1 MFEKYYDTLFINN
14 FSIVNKTIKTNCKE
28 IIFKINEKNKNLKF
42 IVPIIK
48 YIEENTIVFIFC
60 FILLGFYFQNFII
73 KIILGSLFFDSII
86 ISILVLNKSIE
97 QSYNRRL
104 AKNVISLSILY
115 FNIIGSFFTLLLM
128 LFFYNEYN
136 KFINKIIIKL
146 LSTIITFI
154 SSSFPFILIIYPK
167 IKLIDNIKPIDSTS
181 ESSSNELSEFSE

>member
-1 MFEKYYDTLFINN
+1 MFEKYYDALFVNH
-14 FSIVNKTIKTNCKE
+14 FSIINKTVQSNCKE

-42 IVPIIK
+42 IVPIVK
-48 YIEENTIVFIFC
+48 YIEENTIIFICSFIF
-60 FILLGFYFQNFII
+60 LGFYFQNFII
-73 KIILGSLFFDSII
+73 KIILGLLFFDSVI

-97 QSYNRRL
+97 HAYNRRL

-115 FNIIGSFFTLLLM
+115 FNIVGSFFTLLLM